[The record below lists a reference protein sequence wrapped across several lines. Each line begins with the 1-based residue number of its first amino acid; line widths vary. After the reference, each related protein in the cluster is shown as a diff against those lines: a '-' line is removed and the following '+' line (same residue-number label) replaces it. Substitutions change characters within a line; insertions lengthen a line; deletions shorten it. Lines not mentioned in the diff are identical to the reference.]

1 MKRHRKSP
9 LKRIVFLSLFL
20 MLVSIALG
28 SSINVIKQGKI
39 WLLSGNAK
47 WKFFSTSEADTS
59 QGWNLILVNKNYRIP
74 DNYDIELTE
83 LSNGEKVDSR
93 IYPDLQ
99 DMFNAARANGLA
111 LFVREGYR
119 TQEEQ
124 QEIMDE
130 KIMSYMEEGYSKKEA
145 RNLAEKYVAKPGTSE
160 HQLGLSIDINADTTK
175 CSSESV
181 YKWLD
186 ENAYRYGFIKR
197 YPSDKVEITGINNE
211 PWHYRYVG
219 YEAAKEM
226 KEQNLC
232 LEEYLKKGKSS
243 ED

>member
-93 IYPDLQ
+93 IYPNLQ
-99 DMFNAARANGLA
+99 DMFNAARTNGLA

-219 YEAAKEM
+219 KDAANEM
-226 KEQNLC
+226 KETGMC
-232 LEEYLKKGKSS
+232 LEEYV
-243 ED
+243 E

>member
-124 QEIMDE
+124 QELWM
-130 KIMSYMEEGYSKKEA
+130 KK
-145 RNLAEKYVAKPGTSE
+145 
-160 HQLGLSIDINADTTK
+160 
-175 CSSESV
+175 
-181 YKWLD
+181 
-186 ENAYRYGFIKR
+186 
-197 YPSDKVEITGINNE
+197 
-211 PWHYRYVG
+211 
-219 YEAAKEM
+219 
-226 KEQNLC
+226 LC
-232 LEEYLKKGKSS
+232 LIWRRDIRKRKQETLQRNMLQNQVRVSIN
-243 ED
+243 

>member
-20 MLVSIALG
+20 IFVSIVLG
-28 SSINVIKQGKI
+28 SSINVIKQGKT
-39 WLLSGNAK
+39 WLLSGN
-47 WKFFSTSEADTS
+47 FFNTSEADTS

-99 DMFNAARANGLA
+99 DMFDTARADGLE

-124 QEIMDE
+124 LVLQQDVSLLLTEI
-130 KIMSYMEEGYSKKEA
+130 SG
-145 RNLAEKYVAKPGTSE
+145 
-160 HQLGLSIDINADTTK
+160 
-175 CSSESV
+175 
-181 YKWLD
+181 
-186 ENAYRYGFIKR
+186 
-197 YPSDKVEITGINNE
+197 KVN
-211 PWHYRYVG
+211 
-219 YEAAKEM
+219 
-226 KEQNLC
+226 
-232 LEEYLKKGKSS
+232 
-243 ED
+243 

>member
-1 MKRHRKSP
+1 MKKHRKSS
-9 LKRIVFLSLFL
+9 LKRIVFLGIFL
-20 MLVSIALG
+20 MLVSIVWG
-28 SSINVIKQGKI
+28 SCSNAIKQGKTL
-39 WLLSGNAK
+39 LLSGI
-47 WKFFSTSEADTS
+47 FFNTSEADTS
-59 QGWNLILVNKNYRIP
+59 NGWNLILVNKDYRIP
-74 DNYDIELTE
+74 DNWDIELTE

-99 DMFNAARANGLA
+99 DMFDAARANGLA

-130 KIMSYMEEGYSKKEA
+130 KIMSYMQEGYSKKEA
-145 RNLAEKYVAKPGTSE
+145 RNLAEKYVAKPDTSE

-186 ENAYRYGFIKR
+186 ENAYKYGFIKR

-219 YEAAKEM
+219 KDAANEM
-226 KEQNLC
+226 KERGMC
-232 LEEYLKKGKSS
+232 LEEYL
-243 ED
+243 E

>member
-28 SSINVIKQGKI
+28 SSINVI
-39 WLLSGNAK
+39 SGNAK

-219 YEAAKEM
+219 KDAANEM
-226 KEQNLC
+226 KETGMC
-232 LEEYLKKGKSS
+232 LEEYM
-243 ED
+243 E

>member
-99 DMFNAARANGLA
+99 DMFNAARTDGLA
-111 LFVREGYR
+111 LCVREGYR

-145 RNLAEKYVAKPGTSE
+145 RNLAEK
-160 HQLGLSIDINADTTK
+160 
-175 CSSESV
+175 
-181 YKWLD
+181 
-186 ENAYRYGFIKR
+186 
-197 YPSDKVEITGINNE
+197 
-211 PWHYRYVG
+211 
-219 YEAAKEM
+219 
-226 KEQNLC
+226 
-232 LEEYLKKGKSS
+232 
-243 ED
+243 

>member
-1 MKRHRKSP
+1 
-9 LKRIVFLSLFL
+9 
-20 MLVSIALG
+20 
-28 SSINVIKQGKI
+28 
-39 WLLSGNAK
+39 
-47 WKFFSTSEADTS
+47 
-59 QGWNLILVNKNYRIP
+59 
-74 DNYDIELTE
+74 
-83 LSNGEKVDSR
+83 
-93 IYPDLQ
+93 
-99 DMFNAARANGLA
+99 MFNAARTNGLA

-219 YEAAKEM
+219 KDAANEM
-226 KEQNLC
+226 KETGMC
-232 LEEYLKKGKSS
+232 LEEYVETSYEKSTIN
-243 ED
+243 